1 MKRILASFI
10 VSLCLLFSAADPVL
24 ADPVPPAPAAPVNPV
39 VVTSSEGFLGDLNTQ
54 LNATAGDEGAQLGPA
69 ADPRVVVALIIR
81 YAIGLLGVG
90 FIAYTVYAGFII
102 MTASGNSDK
111 IDEGKAT
118 LRRAVIGLVIILN
131 AYAISWWVSTRL
143 ARVSGLD
150 TSEYIKIEED
160 RTRFR
165 MNDPL
170 YEGTPVPT
178 ELNRCQV
185 QPDGSRK
192 CF

>member
-1 MKRILASFI
+1 MIKKIFFAIYLAAVLFLPKV
-10 VSLCLLFSAADPVL
+10 VSADP
-24 ADPVPPAPAAPVNPV
+24 PAAPPVQPNPAAA
-39 VVTSSEGFLGDLNTQ
+39 TSTEGFLGDLNTQ
-54 LNATAGDEGAQLGPA
+54 LNATAGQEGAQLGPA
-69 ADPRVVVALIIR
+69 ADPRIIVALIIR

-90 FIAYTVYAGFII
+90 FIVYTVYAGYII
-102 MTASGNSDK
+102 MTAAGNSDK

-131 AYAISWWVSTRL
+131 AYAISWWVSVRL

-165 MNDPL
+165 LNDPL
-170 YEGTPVPT
+170 YDGNSVPT
-178 ELNRCQV
+178 GLNRCEV